1 MLTSGCFGMA
11 VSLSPPPRTAPARRP
26 GERTERS
33 RIEKAAMRRR
43 KLVTRIHRWL
53 TLIFGTWAL
62 LQGITGL
69 VMVTADQQAM
79 VTHPGIYDHGDGDVG
94 VGAAVAGARAA
105 VPDAVFPSTI
115 GLPAANHGVYR
126 VSMVVDPTT
135 FEQRLVYVDPATGA
149 ANAVRNADEGL
160 VNWAARWHRYL
171 LQDPDSTVL
180 GIAADQIVGWMAV
193 GTVVTLLTGL
203 WLWYWPKVR
212 RWKLG
217 VRVRRGAYS
226 GGLDLHRTV
235 GILVVPVLFVLLAT
249 GLNIAF
255 GQNLRG
261 VWYAATPGADTG
273 PRADAYGST
282 VPPPSSRVPASS
294 DGSTPA
300 ALSLDDQVVNALAVI
315 PDSEA
320 VAVKGGGKPDGA
332 VQVKLSH
339 GWDPARGPE
348 GRGGNVT
355 VYLDQYSG
363 DVLRVDRPE
372 QKSASGQAYE
382 YWAFPVHLGTFG
394 GLPTRVLWLAACI
407 GPLVLG
413 ASGLMTLEIRRGKRR
428 RRRRSVHRALPAL
441 TRQQV
446 RDVAQH
452 AVPRETAPGDV
463 LAEVGAPST
472 SFFVVVKGHLEVTGA
487 GDDGPDTFLRSLGPG
502 DHFGEIGLLRGTP
515 RTARVVATSAGEVIS
530 VTRNGFDRLVEAS
543 ATTLA
548 GLEDIAAERL
558 ATGGSP
564 DGH

>member
-1 MLTSGCFGMA
+1 
-11 VSLSPPPRTAPARRP
+11 
-26 GERTERS
+26 
-33 RIEKAAMRRR
+33 MRRR
-43 KLVTRIHRWL
+43 KLMARIHRWL

-62 LQGITGL
+62 LQGVTGL
-69 VMVTADQQAM
+69 VMVAGDQQAM
-79 VTHPGIYDHGDGDVG
+79 ITHPGIYDHGDGDLG
-94 VGAAVAGARAA
+94 VSSAVAGARAA
-105 VPDAVFPSTI
+105 LPDAAFPSTI

-126 VSMVVDPTT
+126 VSMVIDPAT
-135 FEQRLVYVDPATGA
+135 FEQRMVYVDPATGS
-149 ANAVRNADEGL
+149 ANAVRNANEGL
-160 VNWAARWHRYL
+160 FNWAARWHRYL
-171 LQDPDSTVL
+171 LQDPNSTVL
-180 GIAADQIVGWMAV
+180 GIDAGQIVGWMAV
-193 GTVVTLLTGL
+193 GTAVTLLTGI

-235 GILVVPVLFVLLAT
+235 GVLVLPVLVVLLVT
-249 GLNIAF
+249 GMNITF

-261 VWYAATPGADTG
+261 LWYTATPGADDG
-273 PRADAYGST
+273 PRADAFGST
-282 VPPPSSRVPASS
+282 VPPPNSEVPDSSGDAPK
-294 DGSTPA
+294 
-300 ALSLDDQVVNALAVI
+300 ALALDQEVVNALATV
-315 PDSEA
+315 PGAEA
-320 VAVKGGGKPDGA
+320 VSVKGGGKPEGT

-394 GLPTRVLWLAACI
+394 GLPTRLLWLAACL

-413 ASGLMTLEIRRGKRR
+413 ASGLTTLEIRRGKRR

-463 LAEVGAPST
+463 LAEVGGPST
-472 SFFVVVKGHLEVTGA
+472 SFFVVVKGTLEVTGA
-487 GDDGPDTFLRSLGPG
+487 GDDGPDTRLNTLGRG

-515 RTARVVATSAGEVIS
+515 RTARVVAASAGEVLSI
-530 VTRNGFDRLVEAS
+530 TRAGFDRLVESS
-543 ATTLA
+543 APTLS
-548 GLEDIAAERL
+548 GLAHIADERI
-558 ATGGSP
+558 AHGGTI
-564 DGH
+564 DVDE

>member
-1 MLTSGCFGMA
+1 
-11 VSLSPPPRTAPARRP
+11 
-26 GERTERS
+26 
-33 RIEKAAMRRR
+33 MRRR
-43 KLVTRIHRWL
+43 KLVARIHRWL

-79 VTHPGIYDHGDGDVG
+79 VSHPGIYDHGDGDLG
-94 VGAAVAGARAA
+94 VRAAVAGARAA
-105 VPDAVFPSTI
+105 LPDAVFPSTI

-171 LQDPDSTVL
+171 LQDPNSTVL
-180 GIAADQIVGWMAV
+180 GIDAGQIVGWMAV
-193 GTVVTLLTGL
+193 GTVVTLLTGI

-235 GILVVPVLFVLLAT
+235 GVIVLPVLVVLLAT

-261 VWYAATPGADTG
+261 VWYTVTPGADDG

-282 VPPPSSRVPASS
+282 VPPPSSEVPDSAE
-294 DGSTPA
+294 TPTP
-300 ALSLDDQVVNALAVI
+300 LSLDDQIVHALATV
-315 PDSEA
+315 PDAEVVS
-320 VAVKGGGKPDGA
+320 VKGGGKPDGA

-355 VYLDQYSG
+355 VFLDQYSG

-394 GLPTRVLWLAACI
+394 GLPTRLLWLAACL

-413 ASGLMTLEIRRGKRR
+413 ASGLTTLEIRRGKRR
-428 RRRRSVHRALPAL
+428 RRRRSVHRALPTL

-452 AVPRETAPGDV
+452 AVPRETQPGDV
-463 LAEVGAPST
+463 LAEVGGPSN
-472 SFFVVVKGHLEVTGA
+472 SFFVVVKGTLEVTGA
-487 GDDGPDTFLRSLGPG
+487 DENGPDSHLNTLGPG

-515 RTARVVATSAGEVIS
+515 RTARVVATTAGEVIS
-530 VTRNGFDRLVEAS
+530 VTRGGFDRLVEAS
-543 ATTLA
+543 ATTRA
-548 GLEDIAAERL
+548 GLEDIAAARL
-558 ATGGSP
+558 AVGGTP
-564 DGH
+564 ADE